1 MNMIYVDVVRTG
13 QVRDATTMSVLV
25 HVFVIAVEVLQVQTV
40 DFVSIMPSLNMRVL
54 VSVLMIGLESY
65 VIAIKGFVTQYVK
78 IVAALGSITAL
89 TA

>member
-1 MNMIYVDVVRTG
+1 MK
-13 QVRDATTMSVLV
+13 
-25 HVFVIAVEVLQVQTV
+25 
-40 DFVSIMPSLNMRVL
+40 VL

-78 IVAALGSITAL
+78 IVAALGSITAS